1 MKLAGVIACVL
12 GVVLSG
18 CASLGV
24 CEGSGRLEI
33 VSANRGSVIVP
44 GTTTA
49 VYRSTD
55 PNTADLYLSDLEPD
69 VLVRRLSSP
78 PGSEGAGAS
87 GVSGSVLHVR
97 MFLNPK
103 AGRTPIDFT
112 ASNTSVRYIVF
123 ANDAVGVY
131 TGGAFLLPSDRP
143 GEASFAGRLGGGN
156 LRLLSSDGPFVDLLG
171 AAKISGRV
179 GARLDE
185 ELAERIGARMLLFT
199 GG

>member
-1 MKLAGVIACVL
+1 MIACAL
-12 GVVLSG
+12 GLALSG

-24 CEGSGRLEI
+24 GEGSGRLEI
-33 VSANRGSVIVP
+33 VSADQGSVIVP

-49 VYRSTD
+49 VYRSSD
-55 PNTADLYLSDLEPD
+55 PNTADLYLSDLEPE

-78 PGSEGAGAS
+78 PGSGSTASS

-112 ASNTSVRYIVF
+112 ASNASVRYIVF
-123 ANDAVGVY
+123 ADDAVGVY
-131 TGGAFLLPSDRP
+131 TGGAFLLPSDGP

-156 LRLLSSDGPFVDLLG
+156 LRLLASEGPFVDLLG
-171 AAKISGRV
+171 AAEIRGRV
-179 GARLDE
+179 GATLDE
-185 ELAERIGARMLLFT
+185 DLAERIGARMLLFT